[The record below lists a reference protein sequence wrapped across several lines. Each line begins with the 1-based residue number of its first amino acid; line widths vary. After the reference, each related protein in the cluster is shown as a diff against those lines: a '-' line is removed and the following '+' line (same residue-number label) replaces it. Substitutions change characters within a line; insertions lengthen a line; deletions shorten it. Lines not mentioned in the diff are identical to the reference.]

1 MDLFHYF
8 KTRVLS
14 NIQPFNPHSKWVAAF
29 NLKPTSLNLQNDPQF
44 TLKSE
49 KVTWIREIQCSDHQ
63 WSVCIS
69 PKTCEA
75 VRLFMCLLTNSI
87 FSLNYLFPAFGHFSV
102 RLYVLKPIRISF
114 VCYICSKY
122 FLSVIW
128 ILTFDSFFL
137 VLKFFIFME

>member
-1 MDLFHYF
+1 MKWNFDRCF
-8 KTRVLS
+8 KTTLQKHPCLPSQQKHVKTLS
-14 NIQPFNPHSKWVAAF
+14 FPAP
-29 NLKPTSLNLQNDPQF
+29 PSLGVIVF
-44 TLKSE
+44 IFVTKRTKSF
-49 KVTWIREIQCSDHQ
+49 QCGDHQ

-87 FSLNYLFPAFGHFSV
+87 FSLNYLFLAFGHFSV